1 MENATGKPQ
10 TQCRYLLV
18 FTVTEESGVLYLVPS
33 ENGQGKRVV
42 RRQHPPPTSLPMDE
56 NFDAYTLETRVPLT
70 ETAGAINQITRTTS
84 WTPTSPPLDEDF
96 DAWTYTNTAG
106 PVTGTGTIYE
116 EDLNQPDSEDGEQD
130 ERRSGER
137 GYDGSESQGG
147 NKNRL
152 RRRSV
157 RRLGRKYSLTL
168 SPSRAS
174 RSEGFWIRNEYH
186 STQENGRGTRPH
198 YDPERR
204 SVIHYEVNEMPS
216 PIGNNGWHLDLNR
229 KEVDEQNPGWIPERE
244 GAGQSHWKVT
254 RSHTGASRTR
264 NENGQF
270 QGEGV
275 KKKDSTRSD
284 TRRRKEHIHQT
295 ISRKGPV
302 ANDYEV
308 VDNRVLEDGPERTVT
323 ISTWRE
329 KVANESRRSEV
340 EMSVYYLNA
349 DDYVMDS
356 GIEET
361 RRKEEFR
368 DSMKGQS
375 GASRSRKGKGKQRD
389 LLDDGWTRSDPIYY
403 RSASPVRPQTP
414 WPSNTNL
421 ADVDGEMSRQSIQGT
436 TDRSVH
442 VGLRRRSS
450 YSEWMDREYVEPR
463 TSTPV
468 RHRTLEPDEIRG
480 SEASLRTSSTAREAL
495 SYRPKATTNGAGHP
509 RGSSSTMSSMQVAST
524 PALEALL
531 SSCEP
536 SLLYLAPVLVGL
548 GIKTKEHMKAVGK
561 LREETRN
568 REVREE
574 ALKRGMT
581 IMEWAILLDKLQQNG

>member
-1 MENATGKPQ
+1 
-10 TQCRYLLV
+10 
-18 FTVTEESGVLYLVPS
+18 
-33 ENGQGKRVV
+33 
-42 RRQHPPPTSLPMDE
+42 MDE
-56 NFDAYTLETRVPLT
+56 NFDAYTFETRVPLT

-84 WTPTSPPLDEDF
+84 WAPTSPPLDEDF

-116 EDLNQPDSEDGEQD
+116 EDLDQPDSEEGEQD

-157 RRLGRKYSLTL
+157 RKLGRKYSLTL

-174 RSEGFWIRNEYH
+174 RSEGFWIKNGYH
-186 STQENGRGTRPH
+186 SAQQNGRGTRPH

-204 SVIHYEVNEMPS
+204 IENHYEVNEMPS
-216 PIGNNGWHLDLNR
+216 LIGNNDWNLDLNR
-229 KEVDEQNPGWIPERE
+229 KEVDEQNLSWIPERD
-244 GAGQSHWKVT
+244 GPGPNHRKVT

-270 QGEGV
+270 QGESV
-275 KKKDSTRSD
+275 KKKDSTRSGWQKD
-284 TRRRKEHIHQT
+284 HIHQT

-308 VDNRVLEDGPERTVT
+308 VENRVLEDGPERTVT

-329 KVANESRRSEV
+329 KVANESKRSEV

-349 DDYVMDS
+349 DDYIMDP
-356 GIEET
+356 GIEKT
-361 RRKEEFR
+361 RRREDFR
-368 DSMKGQS
+368 DSLNGQ
-375 GASRSRKGKGKQRD
+375 GGTSRSGRKRKGKQRD
-389 LLDDGWTRSDPIYY
+389 LLDDGWTRSDHSGLPVAPLSQPVYY

-421 ADVDGEMSRQSIQGT
+421 ADVDGEASRQSILGT

-442 VGLRRRSS
+442 GGLRRRSS
-450 YSEWMDREYVEPR
+450 YTEWMDREYLKPR

-468 RHRTLEPDEIRG
+468 RHRTLEPNEIRG
-480 SEASLRTSSTAREAL
+480 SEASLRTSTTAREAL
-495 SYRPKATTNGAGHP
+495 SYKPKATTNGAGHP
-509 RGSSSTMSSMQVAST
+509 SGSSSTISSMQVAST